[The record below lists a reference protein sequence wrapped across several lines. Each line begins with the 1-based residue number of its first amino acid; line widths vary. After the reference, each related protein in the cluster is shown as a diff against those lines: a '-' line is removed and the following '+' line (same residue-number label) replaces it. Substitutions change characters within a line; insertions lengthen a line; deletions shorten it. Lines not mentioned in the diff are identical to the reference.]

1 MTMWYRYH
9 ISFVISKINVMATS
23 LYSVDKVISI
33 EYRKKQKEDSAEKEP
48 FLEDLDLKTTLH
60 KLEFIFN
67 HLTQN

>member
-1 MTMWYRYH
+1 
-9 ISFVISKINVMATS
+9 MATS

>member
-1 MTMWYRYH
+1 
-9 ISFVISKINVMATS
+9 MATS

-33 EYRKKQKEDSAEKEP
+33 EYRKKQKEDSVEKEL